1 MFISFQCVANRDKG
15 DRNAPAVVTNMVS
28 LLRLMSPQHFSQY
41 IQHFKPE
48 DEAGR
53 QNLLDFVM
61 EVLLMFKDLI
71 QHHIYP
77 GDWSDMIMM
86 VNSVILVALRHL
98 SHTIRDFF
106 SVNFEYD
113 VWNNFFCCAISFLT
127 QPNLQLETF
136 SQMKRAKILSR

>member
-1 MFISFQCVANRDKG
+1 MANRDKG